1 MTPEDKARVQIDQM
15 LETAG
20 WKVVNRDEITVGM
33 QALAVREGLLE
44 GNLEADYLLFVG
56 NRAVGVLE
64 AKRAEIDV
72 TLPVV
77 TGQALNYSHKV
88 PDWCQAWN
96 MPLPIVY
103 VSNGKDTYLYDFFH
117 FFPEEGEWQKANAIM
132 SPKQVVE
139 VLRQQGISIEGEF
152 VKLPALRPR
161 GLRQCQYDA
170 VTNIEL
176 SFIAGKRRALV
187 VLATGAGKTYTA
199 CLTAYRMLSYA
210 NAKRVLFLVDRN
222 NLGKQAADEFGM
234 FRLTETGDPFSSIFG
249 VERMKS
255 AQFDSDSNVI
265 ISTIQRLFS
274 VLTGQ
279 NLIDT
284 DDNEEDDDFDNND
297 DDDQTIISL
306 NSQDLKLAPDTFDLI
321 IIDECHRSIYSKW
334 RKVLEY
340 FNKARFVG
348 LTATPSEL
356 TLPFFN
362 NNLVSRYTLEQSI
375 ADGVNVPCRIYSI
388 DTLVTRDGGIVHKG
402 ESVNVT
408 TRYTG
413 NETKGFAK
421 EDIEFKST
429 DVNRDIIVP
438 AQIDLIIKSFK
449 ECIYRDLFPQRSE
462 ADPDMHYIPKTLI
475 YALNDQHATNIVESI
490 RRHFPNQDEHFVQKI
505 TYSAGDSNALIR
517 SFRNDKEFRI
527 AVTVTLVA
535 TGTDVKPL
543 EIVMF
548 MRDVESELLYVQ
560 MKGRGVRTIG
570 DDQLR
575 AVTPNADTK
584 DLFFL
589 IDAAGVTKHDH
600 TIPRGTTTPQPPHL
614 TLEQLIERII
624 MGDYSDEALNDLAGR
639 ISRIHNRTRESQR
652 AEFEELTGISLHDF
666 ALAIYNAIGLMDES
680 QFMDE
685 AGRRQLLMPIT
696 ANITA
701 KQKLLELNRG
711 YINTLNPGEDQLIYQ
726 GFSHEE
732 AKTTTEAFEK
742 YIREHADDQEALRI
756 LFNQTGEPLTY
767 EMLTELI
774 AQLRRANVMFQPN
787 QLWNFYSL
795 LNSNAVNPL
804 NTRSEREAITNIICL
819 VRYALKQID
828 HLQSYSAA
836 GSKLFA
842 LWCGQMQRN
851 LTDEQKSLM
860 GEILEYIVNNGT
872 CTFDADY
879 KQQHQTLS
887 MKLIRSFNTAEAAR
901 EAILSLSSFILNNV
915 A

>member
-1 MTPEDKARVQIDQM
+1 MTPEEKARIQIDQM
-15 LETAG
+15 LEAVG

-64 AKRAEIDV
+64 AKRVEIDV
-72 TLPVV
+72 TSPVV
-77 TGQALNYSHKV
+77 TQQALNYSHKV
-88 PDWCQAWN
+88 PDWCQTWHT
-96 MPLPIVY
+96 PLPIVY

-117 FFPEEGEWQKANAIM
+117 FFPDEGEWQKADTIM

-139 VLRQQGISIEGEF
+139 VLRQQGISVEGDF

-161 GLRQCQYDA
+161 GLRQCQFDA
-170 VTNIEL
+170 VNNIEL
-176 SFIAGKRRALV
+176 SFIAGKQRALV

-199 CLTAYRMLSYA
+199 CLTAYRMLSYTP
-210 NAKRVLFLVDRN
+210 AKRVLFLVDRN
-222 NLGKQAADEFGM
+222 NLGKQAADEFGT
-234 FRLTETGDPFSSIFG
+234 FRLTETGDSFSSIFG

-255 AQFDSDSNVI
+255 AQFDQDSNVI

-284 DDNEEDDDFDNND
+284 DDNEEDDDFDTND
-297 DDDQTIISL
+297 EDDQTVITL
-306 NSQDLKLAPDTFDLI
+306 NSQELKLAPDTFDLI

-340 FNKARFVG
+340 FSKARFVG

-362 NNLVSRYTLEQSI
+362 NNLVSRYSLEQSI

-388 DTLVTRDGGIVHKG
+388 DTLVTREGGIIHKG
-402 ESVNVT
+402 DTVDVT

-413 NETKGFAK
+413 NESRNEAK
-421 EDIEFKST
+421 EDIEFHAT
-429 DVNRDIIVP
+429 DVNRDIVVP
-438 AQIDLIIKSFK
+438 AQIDLIIRSFHD
-449 ECIYRDLFPQRSE
+449 CIYRDLYPQRAE
-462 ADPDMHYIPKTLI
+462 ADPDMRYIPKTLI
-475 YALNDQHATNIVESI
+475 YALNDQHATRIVESV
-490 RRHFPNQDEHFVQKI
+490 RRHFPGQDERFVQKI

-548 MRDVESELLYVQ
+548 MRDVSSELLYVQ

-575 AVTPNADTK
+575 TVTPNADTK
-584 DLFFL
+584 DLFYL
-589 IDAAGVTKHDH
+589 VDAAGVTKHDH
-600 TIPRGTTTPQPPHL
+600 IIPPGTTTPPPPHM

-624 MGDYSDEALNDLAGR
+624 MGDYGDEALDDLAGR
-639 ISRIHNRTRESQR
+639 ISRIHNRTREPKR
-652 AEFEELTGISLHDF
+652 AEFEQLAHISLHDF
-666 ALAIYNAIGLMDES
+666 ALAIYTAIGVMDAPA
-680 QFMDE
+680 MDE
-685 AGRRQLLMPIT
+685 AGRKQLLMPIT
-696 ANITA
+696 ANVEA

-711 YINTLNPGEDQLIYQ
+711 YTHTLNPGEDQLIYQ
-726 GFSHEE
+726 GFSTEE

-742 YIREHADDQEALRI
+742 YIREHADEQEALRI

-774 AQLRRANVMFQPN
+774 EHLRCANVMFRPN

-795 LNSNAVNPL
+795 LRPGVVRPL
-804 NTRSEREAITNIICL
+804 NIRSEREAITNIICL
-819 VRYALKQID
+819 VRYALHQID
-828 HLQSYSAA
+828 HLQSYTAT

-842 LWCGQMQRN
+842 LWCGQMQRS

-860 GEILEYIVNNGT
+860 GEILEYIIHNGT
-872 CTFDADY
+872 CLFDADY

-887 MKLIRSFNTAEAAR
+887 MQLIQSFHTAKAAQ